1 MYKKHFNLTR
11 SPFDLTP
18 NPASFVPIKG
28 HNDALTAIYHGVRQH
43 KGFVVVVGEVG
54 TGKTLLVRCLLGLL
68 GKSKDIAYSYVVN
81 GRLPEVEFLQY
92 VLTDLGLSVAGKSKY
107 ELLLDFGHYL
117 ADRNARRMTTI
128 LIVDEAHLL
137 SAEILE
143 EIRLL
148 SNLESNEDK
157 LLQIVLVGQPE
168 LNEKLDSAQ
177 FRQLKQRIAVR
188 AQLTGLT
195 LIESRQYILQRLKQ
209 AGCPNGD
216 TRLFPSETISAIHQ
230 VTHGLPRLI
239 NLVCE
244 NALIEAYGIRAEF
257 VTREIVQSVAR
268 QYRLDVE
275 PANRESGYPVTN
287 LDPDL
292 QYLLKIL
299 LDGYRNGRRAASG
312 EPFAAIQ
319 EPER

>member
-1 MYKKHFNLTR
+1 MYKKHFNLHR

-54 TGKTLLVRCLLGLL
+54 TGKTLLVRCLLDLL
-68 GKSKDIAYSYVVN
+68 GKSKDVAYSYVVN
-81 GRLPEVEFLQY
+81 GRLSEVEFLQY
-92 VLTDLGLSVAGKSKY
+92 VLTDLGLPVVGRSKY

-117 ADRNARRMTTI
+117 AERNARRMTTI

-168 LNEKLDSAQ
+168 LDEKLDSVE

-188 AQLTGLT
+188 AQLSGLD
-195 LIESRQYILQRLKQ
+195 LIETRQYIMQRLKQ
-209 AGCPNGD
+209 AGCPGGG
-216 TRLFPSETISAIHQ
+216 TKLFPSETISAIHR
-230 VTHGLPRLI
+230 VTQGLPRLI

-244 NALIEAYGIRAEF
+244 NALIEAYGVRAEF
-257 VTREIVQSVAR
+257 VTREIVQTVAK
-268 QYRLDVE
+268 QFRLDVE
-275 PANRESGYPVTN
+275 ATRRGRDLQVDN
-287 LDPDL
+287 LDPEL
-292 QYLLKIL
+292 QYLLTIL
-299 LDGYRNGRRAASG
+299 LKGYRNGSHVAMDEPLAA
-312 EPFAAIQ
+312 FQ
-319 EPER
+319 EPEK

>member
-11 SPFDLTP
+11 SPFDLAP
-18 NPASFVPIKG
+18 NPASFVPIKE

-54 TGKTLLVRCLLGLL
+54 TGKTLLVRCLFSLL
-68 GKSKDIAYSYVVN
+68 GKSKDVAYSYVVN
-81 GRLPEVEFLQY
+81 GRLSEVEFLQY
-92 VLTDLGLSVAGKSKY
+92 VLADLGLPVAGKSKY

-117 ADRNARRMTTI
+117 ADRNARRMTTM

-137 SAEILE
+137 SPEILE

-168 LNEKLDSAQ
+168 LDEKLDSVE

-195 LIESRQYILQRLKQ
+195 LIETRQYILQRLKQ
-209 AGCPNGD
+209 AGYANGD
-216 TRLFPSETISAIHQ
+216 TRLFPSETIAAIHRSTQ
-230 VTHGLPRLI
+230 GLPRLV

-244 NALIEAYGIRAEF
+244 NALIEAYGMRAEF
-257 VTREIVQSVAR
+257 VTPEIIQTVAK
-268 QYRLDVE
+268 QFRLDVE
-275 PANRESGYPVTN
+275 TTNRDRVLHPANLEHN
-287 LDPDL
+287 LQHLVRDL
-292 QYLLKIL
+292 LE
-299 LDGYRNGRRAASG
+299 DFRNGRRTANDERSLSYQG
-312 EPFAAIQ
+312 
-319 EPER
+319 PEK

>member
-1 MYKKHFNLTR
+1 MYKKHFNLNR
-11 SPFDLTP
+11 NPFDLTP

-54 TGKTLLVRCLLGLL
+54 TGKTLLVRCLLDLL
-68 GKSKDIAYSYVVN
+68 GRSRDIAYSYVVN

-92 VLTDLGLSVAGKSKY
+92 VLTDLGLPVAGRSKY

-117 ADRNARRMTTI
+117 AERNARRMTTI

-137 SAEILE
+137 SSEILE

-168 LNEKLDSAQ
+168 LDEKLDSIE

-188 AQLTGLT
+188 TQLSGLT
-195 LIESRQYILQRLKQ
+195 LIETRQYILQRLKQ

-216 TRLFPSETISAIHQ
+216 TRLFPADTISTIHR
-230 VTHGLPRLI
+230 VTQGLPRLV

-244 NALIEAYGIRAEF
+244 NALIEAYGVRAEF

-268 QYRLDVE
+268 QFRLDVE
-275 PANRESGYPVTN
+275 ATSGARDLR
-287 LDPDL
+287 LDPLDPEL
-292 QYLLKIL
+292 QSLLKIL
-299 LDGYRNGRRAASG
+299 LEGYRNGRRAASD
-312 EPFAAIQ
+312 EDLAAFQ